1 MNNRDIKGIVVDA
14 GHGGSDPGAISNG
27 IYEKDLNLKAANYMY
42 KRFQELGVP
51 SVITRD
57 TDKTL
62 SREERLNIMNNTF
75 GNGRDVIIL
84 SNHINSGGGEG
95 AEIIYS
101 LRDDDVLATN
111 VLNSIGEAGQKTRK
125 VYQRRLPED
134 PSKDYYYI
142 MRETGNTQPL
152 LIEYGFI
159 DTPSDVARLNQNI
172 EKYAEAVVKAVA
184 EYIGISYIP
193 PESSINPNPST
204 YTVQSGDT
212 LWSIAK
218 KYGISVEELKAANG
232 LTNNLLQ
239 LGQSLIIPG
248 TQTPPVVEEENIYI
262 VQPDDTL
269 FAIAQKFGTT
279 VTQLID
285 WNQLATTVITPGM
298 KLIVSNEVTNPSV
311 TIYTVKKGDSLY
323 SIAMNF
329 GVSVDDLI
337 RTNQLTS
344 IVLQIGDQLKIPKK
358 DTSSS
363 SVYIVQGG
371 DTLYSI
377 AAKYNVTVSDLK
389 NANQLTS
396 NVITVGQ
403 ELIIPI
409 NNKFQTYT
417 VVTGDTL
424 TGIAKK
430 FNTTVSELK
439 EINHLTSDFLQIG
452 QLLLVP

>member
-1 MNNRDIKGIVVDA
+1 M
-14 GHGGSDPGAISNG
+14 
-27 IYEKDLNLKAANYMY
+27 
-42 KRFQELGVP
+42 
-51 SVITRD
+51 
-57 TDKTL
+57 
-62 SREERLNIMNNTF
+62 
-75 GNGRDVIIL
+75 
-84 SNHINSGGGEG
+84 
-95 AEIIYS
+95 
-101 LRDDDVLATN
+101 ATN

>member
-1 MNNRDIKGIVVDA
+1 M
-14 GHGGSDPGAISNG
+14 
-27 IYEKDLNLKAANYMY
+27 
-42 KRFQELGVP
+42 
-51 SVITRD
+51 
-57 TDKTL
+57 
-62 SREERLNIMNNTF
+62 
-75 GNGRDVIIL
+75 
-84 SNHINSGGGEG
+84 
-95 AEIIYS
+95 
-101 LRDDDVLATN
+101 ATS
-111 VLNSIGEAGQKTRK
+111 VLNSIGEAGQKIRR

-134 PSKDYYYI
+134 PSRDYYYI

-184 EYIGISYIP
+184 EYIGVPYTP
-193 PESSINPNPST
+193 PDSSTSPNPST
-204 YTVQSGDT
+204 YIVQSGDT

-218 KYGISVEELKAANG
+218 KYGISVEELKAANS

-239 LGQSLIIPG
+239 LGQSLVIPG
-248 TQTPPVVEEENIYI
+248 TQIPPVVEEENIYV
-262 VQPDDTL
+262 VQSGDTL
-269 FAIAQKFGTT
+269 YAIAQKFGTT

-298 KLIVSNEVTNPSV
+298 KLIVSDTVTTPSD
-311 TIYTVKKGDSLY
+311 TIYIVKKGDSLY
-323 SIAMNF
+323 SIAMQF

-337 RTNQLTS
+337 QANQLTS
-344 IVLQIGDQLKIPKK
+344 TVLQIGEQLKIPKK
-358 DTSSS
+358 DTSGSS
-363 SVYIVQGG
+363 TYVVQRG

-403 ELIIPI
+403 ELIIPTK
-409 NNKFQTYT
+409 NTYQTYA

-424 TGIAKK
+424 SGIAKK
-430 FNTTVSELK
+430 FNTTVAKLK